1 MVIIVTENVIL
12 LNINMPLVLMIG
24 TGNNELL
31 SDIYSFSEDC
41 KFAPTQTTNKREMS
55 YNGIPCCIR

>member
-1 MVIIVTENVIL
+1 MVIIFTENVIL
-12 LNINMPLVLMIG
+12 LNISMPLILMIG

-41 KFAPTQTTNKREMS
+41 KVAPTHDHK
-55 YNGIPCCIR
+55 